1 MRLMFIYCTC
11 LMIYFLYLF
20 IILIHYIYLFIHS
33 GTLPNCLFLKCSQCQ
48 LYGIFMYPSMLSQ
61 FNVYKVVEKRSR
73 MYLLVTLELLPFIWD
88 ILSLTKTLP
97 DNFKFISSWDLVP
110 RF

>member
-1 MRLMFIYCTC
+1 
-11 LMIYFLYLF
+11 
-20 IILIHYIYLFIHS
+20 
-33 GTLPNCLFLKCSQCQ
+33 
-48 LYGIFMYPSMLSQ
+48 MYPSMLSQ

-73 MYLLVTLELLPFIWD
+73 MYLLVTLELFPFIWD
-88 ILSLTKTLP
+88 ILSLTKTLL

>member
-1 MRLMFIYCTC
+1 
-11 LMIYFLYLF
+11 
-20 IILIHYIYLFIHS
+20 
-33 GTLPNCLFLKCSQCQ
+33 
-48 LYGIFMYPSMLSQ
+48 MYPSMLSQ

-73 MYLLVTLELLPFIWD
+73 MYLLVTLELFPFIWD